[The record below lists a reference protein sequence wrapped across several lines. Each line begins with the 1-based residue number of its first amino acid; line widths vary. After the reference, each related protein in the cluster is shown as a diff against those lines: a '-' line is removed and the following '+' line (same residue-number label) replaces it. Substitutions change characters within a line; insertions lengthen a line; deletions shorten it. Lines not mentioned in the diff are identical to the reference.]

1 MAAKGYIFDIKRYAV
16 HDGPGI
22 RTTVFF
28 KGCPLKCR
36 WCHNPEGISTHDEL
50 MHFEYKCMH
59 CKTCEAV
66 CEFNAVSSDDGIKQI
81 DRALCSRCGICAQTC
96 PTSAMTIVGRYVTSK
111 EIIDE
116 VERDILFYD
125 NSGGGVTFSG
135 GEPLLQH
142 SFLLELL
149 HECKDRGLHTV
160 LDTSGFSTGHILS
173 SVMDLVDV
181 FLYDI
186 KLSDDDQHKK
196 YTGVTNIVIK
206 DNLRMLT
213 EAGRGKDI
221 ILRLPVIPDITD
233 TEENIDGTIEF
244 ISTLKGINEIDLLP
258 YHDVS
263 EKYRR
268 LGMEYMMHTHE
279 TPPKERLLNIKER
292 FEKLGL
298 YVKL

>member
-50 MHFEYKCMH
+50 MYYEYKCMH
-59 CKTCEAV
+59 CRTCETV
-66 CEFNAVSSDDGIKQI
+66 CEFDAVSSMDGMQQI
-81 DRALCSRCGICAQTC
+81 DRTLCNLCGVCAQTC
-96 PTSAMTIVGRYVTSK
+96 STGAMTMVGRTVTSREVIE
-111 EIIDE
+111 EI
-116 VERDILFYD
+116 ERDILFYD

-135 GEPLLQH
+135 GEPLLQPQ
-142 SFLLELL
+142 FLLELL
-149 HECKDRGLHTV
+149 HECKDRSLHTV
-160 LDTSGFSTGHILS
+160 LDTSGFASRHVLS
-173 SVMDLVDV
+173 SIMDLTNV

-186 KLSDDDQHKK
+186 KLSDEEQHKK
-196 YTGVTNIVIK
+196 YTGVTNTVIK

-213 EAGRGKDI
+213 EAGRGGDV

-233 TEENIDGTIEF
+233 TEENIDGLIDF

-268 LGMEYMMHTHE
+268 LGMEYMMHTHAS
-279 TPPKERLLNIKER
+279 PPKEKLFHIKER
-292 FEKLGL
+292 FERAGL